1 MNFSHNLLAMRQAGE
16 GMRMYTSECSLNEDI
31 PSDALGDLCVVH
43 IQETVELEVGLDKP
57 EAEPEILV

>member
-1 MNFSHNLLAMRQAGE
+1 
-16 GMRMYTSECSLNEDI
+16 MRMYTSECSLNEDI